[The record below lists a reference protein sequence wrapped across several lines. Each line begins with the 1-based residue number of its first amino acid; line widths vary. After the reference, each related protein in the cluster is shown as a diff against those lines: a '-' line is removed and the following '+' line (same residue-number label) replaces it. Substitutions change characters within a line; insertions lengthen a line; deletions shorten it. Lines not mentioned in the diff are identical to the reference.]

1 LSIGASWTALT
12 QAQRQQLDRELRALY
27 LGDLYRPLASYA
39 GQRLEVTNEQPA
51 PSGVMVR
58 SQIIKANGEP
68 VKIDYLMRRSGD
80 S

>member
-1 LSIGASWTALT
+1 
-12 QAQRQQLDRELRALY
+12 
-27 LGDLYRPLASYA
+27 
-39 GQRLEVTNEQPA
+39 VTNEQPA